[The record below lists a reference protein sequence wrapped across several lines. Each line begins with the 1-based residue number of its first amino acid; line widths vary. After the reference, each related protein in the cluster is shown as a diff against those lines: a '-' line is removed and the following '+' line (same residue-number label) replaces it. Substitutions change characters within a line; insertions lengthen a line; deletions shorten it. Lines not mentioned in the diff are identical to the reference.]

1 MPSHV
6 DVTLSWKKTQNAVT
20 YVELLLQIFPPVVVM
35 LEQGKPR
42 ELKTTGEVDK
52 VPSLTGRV
60 DPVGKN
66 CPFKLLVS
74 GALDAAVGTT
84 SPGMEIT
91 GSIVV
96 TDVPP
101 FFETSTKANRE
112 FPEPL

>member
-1 MPSHV
+1 M
-6 DVTLSWKKTQNAVT
+6 
-20 YVELLLQIFPPVVVM
+20 FPPVVVM

-42 ELKTTGEVDK
+42 ELKTTGDVDR

-60 DPVGKN
+60 EPVGKN

-84 SPGMEIT
+84 SPGTEIT

-96 TDVPP
+96 TEAPP
-101 FFETSTKANRE
+101 FFEMSTNASCE
-112 FPEPL
+112 FPEPLK